1 MKTFSWPVRSMLLTI
16 ALQISICCFAQEAKK
31 SHCDSLGIVPDFR
44 FYNLKGELFTK
55 DSLQTGKS
63 RTVIIYF
70 KTSCEYCLSE
80 FKLIKHNMSQFPN
93 AQFVLIS
100 REEIPE
106 LKKYDSARQFS
117 YYPQIHVVSDK
128 ELRYRTY
135 YEAYYTPSIHI
146 YDEKM
151 KLIRFSDGMIGK
163 EELLRLLK
171 E

>member
-1 MKTFSWPVRSMLLTI
+1 MKRFTWAVRFMLLAI
-16 ALQISICCFAQEAKK
+16 ALQISICSFAQEAKK

-55 DSLQTGKS
+55 DSLKAGKS
-63 RTVIIYF
+63 NTVIIYF
-70 KTSCEYCLSE
+70 KTSCEFCLSE
-80 FKLIKHNMSQFPN
+80 FKLIKHNMGQFPN
-93 AQFVLIS
+93 AQFVLVS
-100 REEIPE
+100 REDISE

-128 ELRYRTY
+128 ESLYRTY
-135 YEAYYTPSIHI
+135 YQAYYTPSIHI

-151 KLIRFSDGMIGK
+151 SLIRFSDGMISK